1 MRVRSSFLPVCLTL
15 LLFSVSCQQ
24 KTSPGVEQYAFEAV
38 RRGDVEALR
47 QLLANRPEVARA
59 KEPIYGATLLHLAA
73 KQGLVPLMDTL
84 VRHGSSLDARDSIG
98 RTPLHYALA
107 AGKLQAVQW
116 LIEKGADWRLEGE
129 GGLTC
134 LHFAAISDDPALV
147 QLCVQKGIS
156 VNAVSLLGTPL
167 HSAALANASKTAA
180 ELIRQGARVDS
191 VIPQSKETPLH
202 LAAARD
208 AFGVADLLLR
218 HGAKVNARSVFG
230 WTPLH
235 NACNAAA
242 GTRVARL
249 LLQYGADPNATD
261 AAGRTPL
268 FYLATKSG
276 TSDNNVP
283 QEMRD
288 ALHRHQE
295 HTRLQALAL
304 ARLLLSMG
312 ANPHVR
318 DSSGATPVDLASR
331 SHFTEMENLLRRR

>member
-1 MRVRSSFLPVCLTL
+1 MHIRGLLLSGCLTL
-15 LLFSVSCQQ
+15 LLFSISCQP
-24 KTSPGVEQYAFEAV
+24 KTSPGVEQQAFEAV
-38 RRGDVEALR
+38 RHGDVEALR
-47 QLLANRPEVARA
+47 QILTNRPAVARA
-59 KEPIYGATLLHLAA
+59 KEASYGATLLHLAA
-73 KQGLVPLMDTL
+73 KQGSVPLMDTL

-107 AGKLQAVQW
+107 AGKLQAARW
-116 LIEKGADWRLEGE
+116 LIEKGANWRLEGE

-134 LHFAAISDDPALV
+134 LHAAAISDNPALV
-147 QLCVQKGIS
+147 ELCVQKGVS

-180 ELIRQGARVDS
+180 ELIRRGARVDA
-191 VIPQSKETPLH
+191 ITPQSKETPLH

-208 AFGVADLLLR
+208 AFEVADLLLR
-218 HGAKVNARSVFG
+218 HGAKVDARSALG

-261 AAGRTPL
+261 ATGKTPL
-268 FYLATKSG
+268 FYLVTKS
-276 TSDNNVP
+276 SIPDNNISP
-283 QEMRD
+283 EMRSV
-288 ALHRHQE
+288 LRRHQQN
-295 HTRLQALAL
+295 TRAQALAL
-304 ARLLLSMG
+304 AQLLLSKG

-318 DSSGATPVDLASR
+318 DLSGSTPADLAAR
-331 SHFTEMENLLRRR
+331 SGFTEMENLLRKK